1 MDSQLFSNPVLWW
14 FSLCL
19 IFGMLELLSGDF
31 ILLSIST
38 GLLGGGIAAVLGF
51 PVSVQFITFAL
62 FSLIFYIGIRP
73 LFKQYLTK
81 STPDIKM
88 NIDSLKNAD
97 ITVTE
102 ISESNSSE
110 GFGKIYGDMWKVQ
123 HVSGKPLNL
132 NQTYKVIDVVSI
144 RLIITDKES

>member
-38 GLLGGGIAAVLGF
+38 GLLGGGIAALLDF
-51 PVSVQFITFAL
+51 PVSVQFITFAV
-62 FSLIFYIGIRP
+62 FSLIFYAGIRP

-97 ITVTE
+97 IVVTE
-102 ISESNSSE
+102 ISDSNPSE
-110 GFGKIYGDMWKVQ
+110 GFGRIYGDVWKVQ
-123 HVSGKPLNL
+123 HTSGKSLNL
-132 NQTYKVIDVVSI
+132 NQTYKVADVKSI
-144 RLIITDKES
+144 RLIITEKES